1 MTTKHNLTL
10 HDGRTLIVHDGGS
23 ESAALTVIWHHG
35 SPHTGAL
42 LEPLLDWSTAR
53 RIRLVSYARPGYG
66 GSSPNVGRDV
76 ASAAADVAELADALQ
91 IERFATIGASGGGP
105 HALACGA
112 LLPDRVLGV
121 VTFASPAPLTDAFD
135 WYAGMVAPGG
145 LQAAARGRAARADYA
160 ATEEFD
166 PDSFTDADWT
176 ALRGAW
182 ASLGGDAA
190 EAGQAGHDGLIDD
203 DVAFTMPWAFDLGAL
218 RAPVL
223 VVQGGED
230 RVVPATHATAL
241 VDACPTAEL
250 WLRPREGHVSV
261 LEAVPVGMDWLLATT
276 KRP

>member
-1 MTTKHNLTL
+1 
-10 HDGRTLIVHDGGS
+10 
-23 ESAALTVIWHHG
+23 
-35 SPHTGAL
+35 
-42 LEPLLDWSTAR
+42 
-53 RIRLVSYARPGYG
+53 
-66 GSSPNVGRDV
+66 
-76 ASAAADVAELADALQ
+76 
-91 IERFATIGASGGGP
+91 
-105 HALACGA
+105 
-112 LLPDRVLGV
+112 
-121 VTFASPAPLTDAFD
+121 
-135 WYAGMVAPGG
+135 
-145 LQAAARGRAARADYA
+145 
-160 ATEEFD
+160 
-166 PDSFTDADWT
+166 
-176 ALRGAW
+176 LRGAW